1 MAWADGLVRM
11 YRPDDGD
18 WSKLWADDKAFVT
31 QRSGDGFEKGS
42 RYAESTDQ
50 EAKIKEIIDYSY
62 ALQFDPKTSKN
73 TAK

>member
-18 WSKLWADDKAFVT
+18 WSKLWADDKGFVT
-31 QRSGDGFEKGS
+31 QRSGAGFEKGS
-42 RYAESTDQ
+42 RYATSTNQ

-62 ALQFDPKTSKN
+62 ALQFDPKTSLN
-73 TAK
+73 TTK